1 MKAGRFLLLLGILVM
16 LSLELWGLVQRN
28 SQSKTRPGW
37 QIIRP
42 PHEVSALV
50 LQDQIL
56 WAGGKDGVVGI
67 DTQKR
72 EIVKTITCDPP
83 VNFVQALVL
92 DQQNWLWIAHN
103 KGLSYYDGQHCQAY
117 QSEDSRLREPINTL
131 YLDRQGQLW
140 IGTWQGAA
148 VKEKNGWRWLGLG
161 DGLPD
166 LMINVIAESPQG
178 GMWFGSAVAPQGGL
192 NYCLKKTCQKFST
205 SNGLPHNSIT
215 SLWIEDSDKVWV
227 GTGFFDRGGAAL
239 LEADKSGWTI
249 RQTLTREN
257 GLAGAKV
264 RSIYQDRQGVL
275 WFGSENDG
283 LARLAGEHWLTL
295 TTANGLAN
303 QEVKVM
309 LEDQAGNFW
318 IGTKDGV
325 NYIPAEQLLKL
336 GDK

>member
-1 MKAGRFLLLLGILVM
+1 MKPWRFLLLLGIFVI
-16 LSLELWGLVQRN
+16 LSVELLGLMRRN
-28 SQSKTRPGW
+28 FQSKRRPGW

-50 LQDQIL
+50 LQNQIL
-56 WAGGKDGVVGI
+56 WSGGKDGVVGI
-67 DTQKR
+67 DIQKR

-92 DQQNWLWIAHN
+92 DRQNWLWIAHN
-103 KGLSYYDGQHCQAY
+103 KGLSYYDGQRCQAY
-117 QSEDSRLREPINTL
+117 QSDDSRFREPINTL

-148 VKEKNGWRWLGLG
+148 VKEKAGWRWLGMA

-166 LMINVIAESPQG
+166 LMINLIAQDSQG
-178 GMWFGSAVAPQGGL
+178 GMWFGSSVAPRGGL

-205 SNGLPHNSIT
+205 SNGLPHNNIT
-215 SLWIEDSDKVWV
+215 SLWIKDSNKVWV
-227 GTGFFDRGGAAL
+227 GTGFFDRGGAAQ
-239 LEADKSGWTI
+239 LEANNSGWVV
-249 RQTLTREN
+249 RKTLTAAN

-275 WFGSENDG
+275 WLGSENDG
-283 LARLAGEHWLTL
+283 LARLAGENWLTL
-295 TTANGLAN
+295 TEADGLAN